1 MNLKRNAMSVL
12 LALGLAGGLFGC
24 DKIGDAIGKQAKK
37 EAEKA
42 IAEASQNPGGAAPA
56 AKVNYFADATS
67 IAPKVKE
74 KIGGPV
80 RLLEMVLYPEYAKF
94 DIQNPNKKLEADQ
107 YNLRNDTVDDGAPL
121 KFMGRQPTEKD
132 LAAKTYAIEE
142 VDFAQVPK
150 IAADAV
156 TALAYE
162 GGKTTHMIL
171 ERRDGGKIRWRVYVN
186 SPRRSGSVE
195 YEVNGTRGKIW
206 N

>member
-42 IAEASQNPGGAAPA
+42 IAEAANPTAAASPA
-56 AKVNYFADATS
+56 AAVNYFADATS

-74 KIGGPV
+74 KIAGPV
-80 RLLEMVLYPEYAKF
+80 RLLEMVLYPTYAKF

-107 YNLRNDTVDDGAPL
+107 YNLRNGAIDDGSPL

-132 LAAKTYAIEE
+132 LAAQTFAIEE
-142 VDFAQVPK
+142 VDFTQVPK
-150 IAADAV
+150 IAQDAPA
-156 TALAYE
+156 ALAFE
-162 GGKTTHMIL
+162 KAEVTHMIL
-171 ERRDGGKIRWRVYVN
+171 ERRTGGKVRWRVYVN
-186 SPRRSGSVE
+186 SPRRNGSVE
-195 YEVNGTRGKIW
+195 YETNGTRGKVW